1 MAEPQAM
8 KANMLTDLRASDAER
23 AEVADLL
30 KKHFMDGRLDQA
42 EFDERLGAALSA
54 KTRGE
59 LTALLDDLPRI
70 VANWPVLPSPRRRA
84 RRPKAPLALICL
96 LGCIVIAAASSL
108 GSTGRVAVAHA
119 GLGGHSM
126 AVTQSTRI
134 FSLAPVL
141 VAVLVVVSVCLAVR
155 FFRHAHEPR

>member
-1 MAEPQAM
+1 MAEPQAR
-8 KANMLTDLRASDAER
+8 KANMLTELRASDAER

-59 LTALLDDLPRI
+59 LTALFDDLPRI
-70 VANWPVLPSPRRRA
+70 VANRPVRPSPRRRP
-84 RRPKAPLALICL
+84 RRPMAPLAFVCL
-96 LGCIVIAAASSL
+96 LGCLVIAAASSL

-119 GLGGHSM
+119 GIGSHSVV
-126 AVTQSTRI
+126 VTQSGRS
-134 FSLAPVL
+134 FASVL
-141 VAVLVVVSVCLAVR
+141 VAVLLVAIVCLAVR
-155 FFRHAHEPR
+155 FFRHPHQRG

>member
-1 MAEPQAM
+1 MAEPPVR
-8 KANMLTDLRASDAER
+8 KANMLAELRASDAER

-59 LTALLDDLPRI
+59 LTALFDDLPRI
-70 VANWPVLPSPRRRA
+70 AVNRPVPPSPRRRA
-84 RRPKAPLALICL
+84 RRPMAPLALVCL
-96 LGCIVIAAASSL
+96 LGCFVIAGASSL

-119 GLGGHSM
+119 GIGGHSVV
-126 AVTQSTRI
+126 VTQSSRV
-134 FSLAPVL
+134 FSLASVL
-141 VAVLVVVSVCLAVR
+141 VAVLLVASVCLAVR
-155 FFRHAHEPR
+155 FFRHPHQRG

>member
-8 KANMLTDLRASDAER
+8 KAHMLAGLRASDAER

-42 EFDERLGAALSA
+42 EFDERLGVALSA

-70 VANWPVLPSPRRRA
+70 AANRPVRPSPRRPA
-84 RRPKAPLALICL
+84 RRPMAPLALICL
-96 LGCIVIAAASSL
+96 LGCLVIAAASSF
-108 GSTGRVAVAHA
+108 GRTGRAAVAHA
-119 GLGGHSM
+119 GPGHSM
-126 AVTQSTRI
+126 VIIQSSRV

-141 VAVLVVVSVCLAVR
+141 VAVLLVASVCLAVR
-155 FFRHAHEPR
+155 FFRHTHERR